1 MIVRPAVVV
10 GFAVGIALAC
20 VDDGRCGGGGT
31 ASVCPPPSS
40 GFAVVEGTVVDSEGS
55 PLSGKQVYVS
65 CGSVVG
71 AYDQRTNARGAFRIA
86 LTYGS
91 LEGPPPLDGDGM
103 FRLTCRVFAVG
114 LTPTGTVTV
123 PFAPT
128 RDAVI
133 PVSVVLQE
141 SR

>member
-1 MIVRPAVVV
+1 MLRLPILFGLVAE
-10 GFAVGIALAC
+10 GIALAC
-20 VDDGRCGGGGT
+20 VDDGRCGVGGA

-40 GFAVVEGTVVDSEGS
+40 GFAVVEGTVVNAEGS
-55 PLSGKQVYVS
+55 LLSGKQVYVS

-71 AYDQRTNARGAFRIA
+71 AYDQRTNARGEFRIV

-91 LEGPPPLDGDGM
+91 PEGPPPRDGDGM

-114 LTPTGTVTV
+114 LTAVDTVVV

-128 RDAVI
+128 RDAVN
-133 PVSVVLQE
+133 PVAVALRE
-141 SR
+141 